1 LQKIL
6 QQIDMPLVFINKVIG
21 VVAVWLSLFAFA
33 SNAQESINAQCAHN
47 TATPHE
53 VINSDAQEQSADPMA
68 TPIDHAT
75 EVNAANANTSET
87 HPTDVPHGAVDH
99 NKELD
104 VKAIIFGHIMDAHDW
119 HFFSIKD
126 KHFSIPLPVILYSP
140 TKGFTTCMSSAFHHG
155 EKEVNGYNLSHETG
169 KITAVDGGKVYDFSM
184 TKNVVSMLLSILI
197 LWFLLTGIAKKYK
210 KQGSGVAPSGWQNAL
225 EPIIIFIRDSVA
237 KPFLGKHYAK
247 YMPLLLT
254 IFFFIW
260 VNNLLGLLPGG
271 ANLTGN
277 IACTLVLALVF
288 FVILIFR
295 AKKAYWMH
303 MINPPGVPL
312 GVKIILIPIEILGF
326 FIKPAALAIRLFA
339 NIFAGHT
346 IILSLVC
353 LIFVFGKIAPV
364 AGWGVSIISVA
375 FSVFMFFLELLVAA
389 IQAFIFANLVAVFI
403 GQGIEEHDDHHG
415 HEAHPELAKAN

>member
-1 LQKIL
+1 MQFAFK
-6 QQIDMPLVFINKVIG
+6 NKVILVLG
-21 VVAVWLSLFAFA
+21 MAMFLFAGI
-33 SNAQESINAQCAHN
+33 SNAQSHSTEA
-47 TATPHE
+47 TANE
-53 VINSDAQEQSADPMA
+53 VVNSDAQEATTDDAQPFAASANHA
-68 TPIDHAT
+68 VAT
-75 EVNAANANTSET
+75 EALDAA
-87 HPTDVPHGAVDH
+87 HGHDAKSAEH
-99 NKELD
+99 SKEID
-104 VKAIIFGHIMDAHDW
+104 IKEIIFGHVMDAHDW
-119 HFFSIKD
+119 HFFTIGD

-140 TKGFTTCMSSAFHHG
+140 TKGFTTAMSSAFHHG
-155 EKEVNGYNLSHETG
+155 EQEVNGYAMNHETG
-169 KITAVDGGKVYDFSM
+169 KIAAVDGSKVYDLSI
-184 TKNVVSMLLSILI
+184 TKNVMSMFLSIII

-210 KQGSGVAPSGWQNAL
+210 KQNSKVAPSGWQNAL

-237 KPFLGKHYAK
+237 KPFLGKEYAR

-303 MINPPGVPL
+303 IINPPGVPL
-312 GVKIILIPIEILGF
+312 GVKLILIPIEILGF

-375 FSVFMFFLELLVAA
+375 FSIFMFFLELLVAA

-403 GQGIEEHDDHHG
+403 GQGIEDHHHDDNHATD
-415 HEAHPELAKAN
+415 AHPIAAH